1 MLIEALRWW
10 SARMGELVPDWLMQR
25 RTATADAV
33 IVLPGATPDAPA
45 TLLLRR
51 NRRETPLGDFI
62 PDSTPRERLRAML
75 GGRAA
80 RQEIRLRPPPASLLE
95 KPVVL
100 PSAAEPELRHVLGYE
115 MNRLTPFALDDVFWT
130 WQVVTHDRANRRL
143 HIRLS
148 LVLQAPLR
156 PLIAALTQAGLAP
169 ALLEVATGVGP
180 PIMIP
185 VRQASG
191 RTGWQRRAVGGL
203 AIACGVLAVVAAGL
217 PFVLQ
222 SLALGEQAER
232 IAAVQPQV
240 TEVQALRA
248 RIAAQSA
255 GMDAIADAR
264 LKSGDALG
272 VLAAV
277 TQLLPDDTYLVDLA
291 LRERRLTITGQ
302 SASAPKLIGGLAADP
317 TFRNPGFAAPVTR
330 NAAADRDV
338 FSIRTEVGP

>member
-1 MLIEALRWW
+1 MSGAGG
-10 SARMGELVPDWLMQR
+10 AQR
-25 RTATADAV
+25 V
-33 IVLPGATPDAPA
+33 QQ
-45 TLLLRR
+45 
-51 NRRETPLGDFI
+51 
-62 PDSTPRERLRAML
+62 RLRTFQAE
-75 GGRAA
+75 
-80 RQEIRLRPPPASLLE
+80 QELL
-95 KPVVL
+95 
-100 PSAAEPELRHVLGYE
+100 
-115 MNRLTPFALDDVFWT
+115 
-130 WQVVTHDRANRRL
+130 
-143 HIRLS
+143 
-148 LVLQAPLR
+148 
-156 PLIAALTQAGLAP
+156 
-169 ALLEVATGVGP
+169 
-180 PIMIP
+180 
-185 VRQASG
+185 
-191 RTGWQRRAVGGL
+191 L
-203 AIACGVLAVVAAGL
+203 AIAQRQPQNA
-217 PFVLQ
+217 
-222 SLALGEQAER
+222 LALGEQAER